1 MAVAELLEKANGL
14 ADAEKNELIVGIVEK
29 MTVLGLS
36 NLVKAIEEKFD
47 VKATGGGMMV
57 MPGMMPGAAAAGGGG
72 GGEEAAEKT
81 EFDLILKD
89 AGQKKIAVIKEV
101 RGITN
106 LNLKDAKELVD
117 KAPVTIKQKMSKEE
131 AEKAKAVLEEAGA
144 VIEIK

>member
-1 MAVAELLEKANGL
+1 MAVAELLEKAHGL
-14 ADAEKNELIVGIVEK
+14 GDAEKNELIVGIVEK

-36 NLVKAIEEKFD
+36 NLVKAIEDKFD
-47 VKATGGGMMV
+47 VKATGGG
-57 MPGMMPGAAAAGGGG
+57 GMMMMAPMAGGGG
-72 GGEEAAEKT
+72 GGAEAEVAEKT
-81 EFDLILKD
+81 EFDLVLKD

-117 KAPVTIKQKMSKEE
+117 KAPVTIKAKMPKEE
-131 AEKAKAVLEEAGA
+131 CDKAKALLEEAGA

>member
-1 MAVAELLEKANGL
+1 MAVTELLDKAHGL

-29 MTVLGLS
+29 MTVLGLTT
-36 NLVKAIEEKFD
+36 LVKAIEEKFD
-47 VKATGGGMMV
+47 VKATGGG
-57 MPGMMPGAAAAGGGG
+57 GMMMMAPAAAAAPA
-72 GGEEAAEKT
+72 EEVEKT
-81 EFDLILKD
+81 EFDVVLKD

-117 KAPVTIKQKMSKEE
+117 KAPVTIKAKMPKDE
-131 AEKAKAVLEEAGA
+131 AEKAKALLEEAGA

>member
-29 MTVLGLS
+29 MTVLNLS
-36 NLVKAIEEKFD
+36 NLVKAIEDKFD
-47 VKATGGGMMV
+47 VKATGGG
-57 MPGMMPGAAAAGGGG
+57 GMMMMAPVAGAPAA
-72 GGEEAAEKT
+72 EAEVAEKT
-81 EFDLILKD
+81 EFDLVLKD

-117 KAPVTIKQKMSKEE
+117 KAPVTIKAKMPKDE

>member
-36 NLVKAIEEKFD
+36 NLVKAIEDKFD
-47 VKATGGGMMV
+47 VKATGGG
-57 MPGMMPGAAAAGGGG
+57 GMMMMAPMAGAGGGAAA
-72 GGEEAAEKT
+72 EEPAEKT
-81 EFDLILKD
+81 EFDLVLKD

-117 KAPVTIKQKMSKEE
+117 KAPVTIKAKMPKDE